1 MTPEQCLE
9 ARRLLGWSRY
19 RLEAF
24 SELPDG
30 FVRIYESTGR
40 TSAGPAQSGA
50 ERVAAVRRV
59 LEAAGVEFVNENDDG
74 TGVQLRHSEQ

>member
-30 FVRIYESTGR
+30 FVRIYEGTGR
-40 TSAGPAQSGA
+40 TSAGRAQSGA
-50 ERVAAVRRV
+50 ERVAAVRHV
-59 LEAAGVEFVNENDDG
+59 LEAAGVMFTNGEEP
-74 TGVQLRHSEQ
+74 GVKLRAPG